1 VTISREDFE
10 NLSPETRALLRDHG
24 DANHIPITR
33 DELRTMEPEEVAR
46 LHKNGELNHL
56 LSPESGEAAA
66 GVEAAADA
74 EGEGQPRAGGSADQ
88 GARTKQTNRVGR
100 ESLRGL
106 SPEEIVRRRRTGEL
120 DGLMRGER

>member
-1 VTISREDFE
+1 MTIVPDDLE
-10 NLSPETRALLRDHG
+10 NMSPQTVALLRKQG
-24 DANHIPITR
+24 DLAHIPITR
-33 DELRTMEPEEVAR
+33 DELRIMEPEEVAR

-56 LSPESGEAAA
+56 LSPESGEAATE
-66 GVEAAADA
+66 VETAEAA
-74 EGEGQPRAGGSADQ
+74 EGEGQPRSGGSADQ